1 VYKETSIINIDSDGE
16 NQDTNQDAPYELD
29 SEYMVPLGHPLGP
42 VADFVDKGKQHAQND
57 EGAED
62 GDYEDDDEY
71 SEDEDDEMF
80 DGDYIFEDSEDENVD
95 ENGASQEEVNEWAR
109 IQLEKI
115 DKDIDAAQK
124 KINDLDEKKKKA
136 EGRAIDNRTKFRL
149 EHAAKKLGAH
159 QLQKIHKQQTGAEHS
174 AAKTSTELQKAQ
186 ERLASLEAL
195 RDDIEFDT
203 VAKYNEAL
211 QKQRPK
217 KQHAR
222 KDNRQ
227 YPPEHNL
234 ESADDSLAEPIREQE
249 RKAREKQRKARE
261 AREGKKTT
269 KKAKKT
275 NEDDETDDEKKSR
288 ACQRCRVSFDPRE
301 VELGLGLA
309 LCPPFFFA
317 AMKMKR
323 NLGQTIY

>member
-1 VYKETSIINIDSDGE
+1 
-16 NQDTNQDAPYELD
+16 
-29 SEYMVPLGHPLGP
+29 MVPLGHPLGP
-42 VADFVDKGKQHAQND
+42 VADFVNKEKQREQVDD
-57 EGAED
+57 EAAGD

-71 SEDEDDEMF
+71 SEDDEMF
-80 DGDYIFEDSEDENVD
+80 DGDYIIENDD

-115 DKDIDAAQK
+115 DKDIDTAQK

-136 EGRAIDNRTKFRL
+136 EERAIDNRTKFRL
-149 EHAAKKLGAH
+149 EHAAKKLGAY

-174 AAKTSTELQKAQ
+174 VAKTSTELQKAQ

-195 RDDIEFDT
+195 RDEIEFNT
-203 VAKYNEAL
+203 VWKYNEAL
-211 QKQRPK
+211 RKQRPK
-217 KQHAR
+217 KAPAR

-234 ESADDSLAEPIREQE
+234 ESADDSLAEPIREQD
-249 RKAREKQRKARE
+249 RKAREKMRKAREARE

-288 ACQRCRVSFDPRE
+288 ACQRCRVSFDSRE

-309 LCPPFFFA
+309 LCPFFFA